1 MAQPYSDLET
11 WIERFRAGN
20 RRALARLI
28 TLVDDGHDPAEILQR
43 IGSPER
49 HSLKV
54 GITGAAGSGKSTT
67 IGGLIGHLR
76 GLGRTVAVLACDP
89 ASPFSG
95 GALLGDRVRMDYDPA
110 DPGVF
115 LRSFSTRGAAG
126 GLSDRAEPIL
136 RLVERFGF
144 DVILIETVGAGQDQL
159 AVLGLVD
166 LLVLLITPV
175 AGDSIQWEKAGLL
188 EAADIV
194 AVNKADLPGSDLAYA
209 GLKAMLE
216 LSTGRD
222 VPVLRMSAQAR
233 EGIAELWAEIEA
245 CRAKGVE
252 PRGLAANRRLLDAAR
267 RELAA
272 RFRARLARPG
282 PVHDLVARFAKGEI
296 DAAAAASELLRQ
308 LAQAPDDREPS

>member
-1 MAQPYSDLET
+1 MAESNAELES
-11 WIERFRAGN
+11 WIERFRSGN

-28 TLVDDGHDPAEILQR
+28 TLVDDGHDAGEILSR
-43 IGSPER
+43 LGPTEHR
-49 HSLKV
+49 SLKV

-76 GLGRTVAVLACDP
+76 SLGRTVAVLACDP

-115 LRSFSTRGAAG
+115 LRSFSTRGATG

-194 AVNKADLPGSDLAYA
+194 AVNKADLPGADLAYA

-233 EGIAELWAEIEA
+233 DGIAEVWAEIEA
-245 CRAKGVE
+245 YRNRGVE
-252 PRGLAANRRLLDAAR
+252 HRSLASSRRLFDAAR

-272 RFRARLARPG
+272 RYRASLRRPG
-282 PVHDLVARFAKGEI
+282 PVAELVAKFGSGQV
-296 DAAAAASELLRQ
+296 DAQRAASELLSH
-308 LAQAPDDREPS
+308 LAKTSGS